1 MGNGFG
7 NENFIL
13 IDPCPQPIPL
23 MACLKRHITLLKEK
37 YQCYYYVHGVGEET
51 AIHALFECTYA
62 KKMWKLS
69 PLGPVISTW
78 KERSNFMNLLI
89 GSCKLGH
96 EFGRNEFAWF
106 CGMAHMA

>member
-13 IDPCPQPIPL
+13 IDPYPQPIPL
-23 MACLKRHITLLKEK
+23 MACLKRHINYLAKRKIPVPLLCPRCGIK
-37 YQCYYYVHGVGEET
+37 EET

-62 KKMWKLS
+62 KKMWKFS

-78 KERSNFMNLLI
+78 KERI
-89 GSCKLGH
+89 K
-96 EFGRNEFAWF
+96 
-106 CGMAHMA
+106 

>member
-1 MGNGFG
+1 MPQKTYYLAKRK
-7 NENFIL
+7 IPVL
-13 IDPCPQPIPL
+13 LLCPRCGI
-23 MACLKRHITLLKEK
+23 K
-37 YQCYYYVHGVGEET
+37 EET